1 MLLVRAGKFTFP
13 MSHPL
18 PKITLIFLIELS
30 LIQRFEVPISLRQP
44 IPHGALEIK
53 IIRHKNN
60 CQAFT
65 PPLIKFPTVILIS
78 SLPDLPQIQ
87 LMITN
92 KIQSPL
98 PQILPQYQL
107 ALLKLIIFNE
117 LGEDDLMTTATIAH
131 R

>member
-1 MLLVRAGKFTFP
+1 

-30 LIQRFEVPISLRQP
+30 LIQRFEVSISLRQP
-44 IPHGALEIK
+44 IPHGAFEIK

-78 SLPDLPQIQ
+78 SLPDLPQLQ

-92 KIQSPL
+92 KIQSSL

-117 LGEDDLMTTATIAH
+117 LSEDDLMTTATIAH